1 MTVLADLFRTVS
13 QFSRGDLMR
22 WILLAV
28 LLLCCVTGCDVKDAA
43 NFKVDLSAMTW
54 QTVAIGVLLYL
65 ANSRGHF
72 SAAAAGVLKFLRL
85 FNIGPDPASKE
96 FKTAAEVEKLLA
108 EVFIQLKGHPEKQA
122 ALLKMMTPEI
132 TLAANNIR
140 PMVPPSQNLQP
151 AGV

>member
-43 NFKVDLSAMTW
+43 DFKIDLSGMTW
-54 QTVAIGVLLYL
+54 QTAGLGVLLYL

-72 SAAAAGVLKFLRL
+72 SAAASMGLKFLRL

-96 FKTAAEVEKLLA
+96 FLTAAEVEKLLA
-108 EVFIQLKGHPEKQA
+108 ETFIKLKGHSEKQT
-122 ALLKMMTPEI
+122 ALLKMMAPVI
-132 TLAANNIR
+132 
-140 PMVPPSQNLQP
+140 PPAGLQP